1 MQSDPGNTTYD
12 IHAPTTIDDQGY
24 AYSPVVGTV
33 DAPTIEEAA
42 NIVEDNI
49 GPCHPVGQG
58 GDDEYFVIRSNH

>member
-1 MQSDPGNTTYD
+1 MSNDPGNTTYE

-24 AYSPVVGTV
+24 AYSPQIGTV

-42 NIVEDNI
+42 QIVIDNV

-58 GDDEYFVIRSNH
+58 GDDEYTVIRQH